1 MLMVKIP
8 SAGTTAIPVVL
19 LMRALGMDND
29 RDIFAAIAGPVEAM
43 KYTVANLNDV
53 KDNEE
58 YSVETEDEALAWLEK
73 KFAAGQQKEYRETRI
88 NNLLDKEL
96 LPHLGQGM
104 EHRNKK
110 AIFLGRIV
118 RQVLEMAI
126 NDEDPN
132 DKDHYANKRVRL
144 AET

>member
-1 MLMVKIP
+1 MEDLAPNRVTVEKNKKYAHETEVAKIFSPRDSVRKPSTSRRERRHADGIP

-58 YSVETEDEALAWLEK
+58 YGVETEDEALAWLEK
-73 KFAAGQQKEYRETRI
+73 KFAAGQQKEYGRRES
-88 NNLLDKEL
+88 
-96 LPHLGQGM
+96 
-104 EHRNKK
+104 
-110 AIFLGRIV
+110 
-118 RQVLEMAI
+118 
-126 NDEDPN
+126 
-132 DKDHYANKRVRL
+132 
-144 AET
+144 